1 MTVDSATANEA
12 LNWADHINS
21 IIPSQ
26 LCCHSEHPFGKKE
39 SDNWIHVNE
48 VEWKKLQAESKLNSH
63 KNVFSISPIDTNHIV
78 SVGYLSEDINI
89 SIFDQSR

>member
-1 MTVDSATANEA
+1 M
-12 LNWADHINS
+12 
-21 IIPSQ
+21 
-26 LCCHSEHPFGKKE
+26 
-39 SDNWIHVNE
+39 NE

-78 SVGYLSEDINI
+78 SVGYLIEDINI